1 MIECFIDKE
10 FVFGIGEL
18 ILMGVILGIMI
29 KVNLYLVIISF
40 LFLIFMLLIFVFCIK
55 YIF

>member
-1 MIECFIDKE
+1 MIECFIGKE